1 MPGSVSTQG
10 AVIDASLTMI
20 RGLGL
25 TQTLTGQS
33 PVPVPIID
41 GPPGGANIP
50 QVFVSIA
57 GEDPGIVTEGD
68 EQWLYLGVQGR
79 EERYNLTGIVYA
91 YVGGDDNL
99 GQGGPDDAQA
109 AARDQATT
117 IMNAIETGYLADPS
131 FLNENGNQPLVIWA
145 MVAHVKLTQ
154 TTATDP
160 AAAKGRWAQYDF
172 ILSVYNTLT
181 TGVPG

>member
-1 MPGSVSTQG
+1 MPGAVSTQG
-10 AVIDASLTMI
+10 AVIDASLAMI

-25 TQTLTGQS
+25 TETLTEQV
-33 PVPVPIID
+33 PTPVPIID

-50 QVFVSIA
+50 QVFVSLA
-57 GEDPGIVTEGD
+57 GEEPGTVTEGD
-68 EQWLYLGVQGR
+68 QEWLYLGVQGR
-79 EERYNLTGIVYA
+79 EERYNLAGLVYA

-99 GQGGPDDAQA
+99 GQAGPDDAQA
-109 AARDQATT
+109 SARDVATT

-131 FLNENGNQPLVIWA
+131 LANENGGQQLVIWTL
-145 MVAHVKLTQ
+145 VSHVKLSQ

-160 AAAKGRWAQYDF
+160 SVAKGRWAQYDF
-172 ILSVYNTLT
+172 TVAVFNTLI